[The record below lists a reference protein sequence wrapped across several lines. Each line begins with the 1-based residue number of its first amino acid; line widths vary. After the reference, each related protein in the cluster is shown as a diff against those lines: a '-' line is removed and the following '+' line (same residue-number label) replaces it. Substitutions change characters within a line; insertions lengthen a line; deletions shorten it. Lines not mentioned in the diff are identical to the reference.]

1 MRYSIINISETE
13 EGGRSFVGV
22 SNIKDTD
29 KTQIIV
35 PYGYFIPNG
44 VDTEDKDAV
53 AQLRRYV
60 KVIQKA
66 LHTYIAQREDID
78 FSKGMNSP
86 LAAVNIIHDYLS
98 MGSFI
103 EYESTLKESDRGKI
117 NFKQTVKR
125 IRPKIV
131 DGNIFYDSFIT
142 DKKLVVEDNIIALVQ
157 GNIINHFMSHGGDVL
172 FGQSLKVQIKHVAL
186 DSHTIRLLHE
196 EQNNTFNSRKQ
207 NLIRWSIEY
216 INGLLNPNY
225 EERGDWNYAIV
236 ASSLWEI
243 IVDSVFGNQS
253 KRDKKEF
260 GKVYSSYSLTK
271 NTIKDTGAS
280 TEHDTIYED
289 DEWLFVIDSK
299 MYANQKSLLS
309 EDVLGKQFGYYIEA
323 KKKRP
328 NKKIV
333 NLLFLPY
340 IGGSKG
346 FQDSYIPDPHTPI
359 KNDPDKIIFIYTYS
373 VNELIDDYYY
383 GRKRIGIVKDDF
395 VKFIAEP
402 TIRHFLNERG
412 TSY

>member
-1 MRYSIINISETE
+1 MKYSIINISETE
-13 EGGRSFVGV
+13 DGGRSFVGV

-35 PYGYFIPNG
+35 PYGYVIPNS
-44 VDTEDKDAV
+44 VDTNDKDIV
-53 AQLRRYV
+53 ERLKRYV

-66 LHTYIAQREDID
+66 LHTYVAQREEID

-98 MGSFI
+98 MGGFI
-103 EYESTLKESDRGKI
+103 EYESILKESDRGKI
-117 NFKQTVKR
+117 NFKQTIKR
-125 IRPKIV
+125 IRPKVV
-131 DGNIFYDSFIT
+131 DEHIFYESYIT
-142 DKKLVVEDNIIALVQ
+142 DKKKVIADNIIALVQ
-157 GNIINHFMSHGGDVL
+157 GNIINHFMTHGGDVL
-172 FGQSLKVQIKHVAL
+172 FGQSLKVQIKPINL
-186 DSHTIRLLHE
+186 DSHTIRLLRE
-196 EQNNTFNSRKQ
+196 ELNNTFNSRKQ

-225 EERGDWNYAIV
+225 EERGEWNYAIV

-243 IVDSVFGNQS
+243 IVDSVFGNQR

-260 GKVYSSYSLTK
+260 GKVYSSYSLSE
-271 NTIKDTGAS
+271 NRLLATGAS

-299 MYANQKSLLS
+299 MYANQNKLLS

-328 NKKIV
+328 GKKVV

-340 IGGSKG
+340 VDGRKG
-346 FQDSYIPDPHTPI
+346 FQDLYIPDPHTPI
-359 KNDPDKIIFIYTYS
+359 FIDPDRIIFIYTYS
-373 VNELIDDYYY
+373 VNDLIDDYYY
-383 GRKRIGIVKDDF
+383 GRKRIGMVKNDF
-395 VKFIAEP
+395 ISFIKEP
-402 TIRHFLNERG
+402 AIRRFLDTRG
-412 TSY
+412 TSF